1 MSLKDHLEHLVMR
14 LGSRASTPTH
24 WGNRVIISPT
34 GRVTNYV
41 LPSDGYAN
49 ARIYC
54 GGDTYTG
61 LEIIAAEA
69 PESATLAVQAQPFS
83 TDSDFDISATFLI
96 YGKKGDTVRL
106 TVKTGISD
114 VYGFWFIPS
123 VGGRY

>member
-24 WGNRVIISPT
+24 WGTRVVISPT
-34 GRVTNYV
+34 GSVTNYV

-49 ARIYC
+49 AMINCREARNN
-54 GGDTYTG
+54 G
-61 LEIIAAEA
+61 LQIIAAEA
-69 PESATLAVQAQPFS
+69 PESATLAVQVQPNS
-83 TDSDFDISATFLI
+83 TDPDTSATFLV

-106 TVKTGISD
+106 TVKSGIND
-114 VYGFWFIPS
+114 VYWFCFIPS

>member
-49 ARIYC
+49 ARVYC
-54 GGDTYTG
+54 EGGDTNTG

-69 PESATLAVQAQPFS
+69 PKSATLAVQVQPSS
-83 TDSDFDISATFLI
+83 TDYDISATLLI

-106 TVKTGISD
+106 TVRAGTSD
-114 VYGFWFIPS
+114 VLGFWFIPS

>member
-24 WGNRVIISPT
+24 LGNRVIISPT
-34 GRVTNYV
+34 GAVTNYV
-41 LPSDGYAN
+41 LPSDGYVN

-54 GGDTYTG
+54 EGDVNTG

-69 PESATLAVQAQPFS
+69 PESATLAVQVQPSS
-83 TDSDFDISATFLI
+83 TDYDISATLLI

-106 TVKTGISD
+106 TVRTGTSD
-114 VYGFWFIPS
+114 VLWFWFIPS

>member
-24 WGNRVIISPT
+24 WGNSVIISPT

-49 ARIYC
+49 ARINC
-54 GGDTYTG
+54 EGGNTNTG

-69 PESATLAVQAQPFS
+69 PESATLAVQVQPSS
-83 TDSDFDISATFLI
+83 TDYDISATLLI

-106 TVKTGISD
+106 TVRTGTSD
-114 VYGFWFIPS
+114 VLGFWFIPS

>member
-24 WGNRVIISPT
+24 GGNKVIITPT

-54 GGDTYTG
+54 EGDANTG

-69 PESATLAVQAQPFS
+69 PESATLAVQVQPSS
-83 TDSDFDISATFLI
+83 TEDYDISATLLI

-106 TVKTGISD
+106 TVRTGTSN
-114 VYGFWFIPS
+114 VLGFWFIPS

>member
-24 WGNRVIISPT
+24 WGNSVIISPT

-49 ARIYC
+49 ARINC
-54 GGDTYTG
+54 EGGGTNTG

-69 PESATLAVQAQPFS
+69 PESATLAVQVQPFS
-83 TDSDFDISATFLI
+83 TDYDISATLLI

-106 TVKTGISD
+106 TVRAGTSD
-114 VYGFWFIPS
+114 VLGFWFIPS

>member
-34 GRVTNYV
+34 GSVTDYV
-41 LPSDGYAN
+41 LPSDGYVN
-49 ARIYC
+49 ARINC
-54 GGDTYTG
+54 RELINSG
-61 LEIIAAEA
+61 LGIIAAEA
-69 PESATLAVQAQPFS
+69 PESATLAVQVRPNS
-83 TDSDFDISATFLI
+83 TDPDISATFLV
-96 YGKKGDTVRL
+96 YGKKGDTARL
-106 TVKTGISD
+106 TVKSGIYD